1 MDIKKLGLEILRE
14 LYGGSRRLS
23 MYPLGHPITQETL
36 KKPLALLNQIY
47 SFKHS
52 FNIEFFKDRLLA
64 EGILLDDTVYVAGLA
79 LDMKKHKLSS
89 ISLYSQIK
97 TDDLY
102 HFLSILISKP
112 MPFDDGVAQS
122 LNSKNIESIAVNR
135 KNLRNLFHFES
146 GELSA
151 GQPTKT
157 LEKRVRG
164 ILLKNPSIISTYY
177 MGRIKD
183 DDDIL
188 KYINVDFRLVFLSK
202 FFRESLLSLPDEN
215 AKKLLENTVFSTNW
229 LDDSIDTRAIE
240 GLKRLFNDYL
250 SNQDDNRALNDI
262 YALFKKVGAPE
273 VILNQ
278 LFDRSKVLKLKTFQ
292 DSEEII
298 NTLKFSDP
306 SLIDTEYLKKTVF
319 KLTSAGQREYLFDIL
334 DQLMNSLSGSTKA
347 IRQQALHLLTTASEV
362 ISGGGFFEEYASLCR
377 SVVRLALFPAET
389 LEASEL
395 TCNLAWQALKK
406 KRWQE
411 LKFLARMLKG
421 ITSDYLQPESKREFV
436 AARLLEISEAN
447 LLSELTTDFLENNL
461 SEEPGDFL
469 EAISNL
475 GSKKVIQ
482 MLVERITDPDINIRS
497 RIIKILIRMKAD
509 SAETI
514 SQLLSE
520 EVESYNGDK
529 IEEEKWYYLRNIL
542 RVLREVSAEEALP
555 SLEIMSAWPD
565 NRLKLEIVKTLE
577 GMPVEGSAKLLEK
590 LSFDEDYEVRKGAV
604 IAMGLSGHPDMIPKL
619 EAIIGRSSDCQI
631 LAIASL
637 GRIGGPKAR
646 NILIDLFENDEFYQ
660 IQGLS
665 KKDIEEIRVAIIKAL
680 SRIGDQISLRKL
692 EEFSKKNFDKS
703 LFKKDMLSNTAKIV
717 LGIKD
722 K

>member
-64 EGILLDDTVYVAGLA
+64 EGILLDDTVYVSGLA

-89 ISLYSQIK
+89 ISLFSQIN

-102 HFLSILISKP
+102 HFLSVLVSKP
-112 MPFDDGVAQS
+112 LPFDDGVAQF
-122 LNSKNIESIAVNR
+122 LNSKKIESIGVNR
-135 KNLRNLFHFES
+135 KNLRNLFHFEN
-146 GELSA
+146 GELSMA
-151 GQPTKT
+151 QPVKT

-164 ILLKNPSIISTYY
+164 ILLKNPSIISSYY
-177 MGRIKD
+177 MGRIRD

-188 KYINVDFRLVFLSK
+188 KYINLDFRLEFLSR
-202 FFRESLLSLPDEN
+202 FFRESLLSLSDEN
-215 AKKLLENTVFSTNW
+215 AKKLLEETVFSTNW

-250 SNQDDNRALNDI
+250 SKQDDNSALNDI

-306 SLIDTEYLKKTVF
+306 SQIETEYLKKTVF
-319 KLTSAGQREYLFDIL
+319 KLASAGQKDYLFDIL
-334 DQLMNSLSGSTKA
+334 NQLMNSLSGSTKA

-362 ISGGGFFEEYASLCR
+362 ISGGGFYEEYASLCR
-377 SVVRLALFPAET
+377 SVVRLALYPSET

-411 LKFLARMLKG
+411 LKFLARMMKG
-421 ITSDYLQPESKREFV
+421 ITSDKMQPESKREFV
-436 AARLLEISEAN
+436 AARILEIGESK
-447 LLSELTTDFLENNL
+447 LLSELTADFLENNL
-461 SEEPGDFL
+461 SDESGEFL

-475 GSKKVIQ
+475 GSPKIIL

-497 RIIKILIRMKAD
+497 RIIKILINMRAD

-520 EVESYNGDK
+520 EVERYQGDK
-529 IEEEKWYYLRNIL
+529 ISEEKWYYLRNIL
-542 RVLREVSAEEALP
+542 RVLKEVDAEEALP
-555 SLEIMSAWPD
+555 SLEIMSIWPD
-565 NRLKLEIVKTLE
+565 KRLKLEIIKTLE
-577 GMPVEGSAKLLEK
+577 GMPAEGSAKLLER
-590 LSFDEDYEVRKGAV
+590 LSFDNNYEIRKGAV
-604 IAMGLSGHPDMIPKL
+604 VAMGLSGHPDMIPKL
-619 EAIIGRSSDCQI
+619 EAIIERLSDCRI

-646 NILIDLFENDEFYQ
+646 NLLIDLFENEGFYEVK
-660 IQGLS
+660 GLS
-665 KKDIEEIRVAIIKAL
+665 KREIEEIRVAIIKAL

-692 EEFSKKNFDKS
+692 EEFSNKSFDKS

-717 LGIKD
+717 LGINK
-722 K
+722 